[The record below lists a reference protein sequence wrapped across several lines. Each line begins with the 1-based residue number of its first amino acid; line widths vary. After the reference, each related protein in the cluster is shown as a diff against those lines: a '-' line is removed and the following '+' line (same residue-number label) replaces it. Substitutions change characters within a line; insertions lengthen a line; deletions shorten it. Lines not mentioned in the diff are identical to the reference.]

1 MPTLY
6 PNKFQKVSSTK
17 FSSFLNF
24 LKWFSVSFCT
34 YCTAYF
40 QDYLRTTIL
49 FDRNPIVLK
58 ANNSMLREI
67 IYRYSGAN
75 LTRSTGTELLEI
87 MNNFTSDKNLF
98 EPALSLGH
106 HSQSPLCININTAG
120 GDISLLEIGDIVLI
134 SIIITIVSLSYIVIA
149 LTTKRTGQGVG
160 DLEVH
165 KEQMKFLSLKVC
177 TCMTYVVRPF
187 F

>member
-1 MPTLY
+1 
-6 PNKFQKVSSTK
+6 
-17 FSSFLNF
+17 
-24 LKWFSVSFCT
+24 
-34 YCTAYF
+34 
-40 QDYLRTTIL
+40 
-49 FDRNPIVLK
+49 
-58 ANNSMLREI
+58 MLREI

-177 TCMTYVVRPF
+177 TCMLSDHF
-187 F
+187 FKDRNSQRSIPLQEELTTL